1 MPRNNGRI
9 AMETMPERINV
20 IRTVTYSTESI
31 IEEIRGLLDDPHHN
45 PEIDEVL
52 EFIEDW
58 VEEDMR
64 APISRHDITYQ
75 DENGQEL

>member
-9 AMETMPERINV
+9 TMETLPERINV
-20 IRTVTYSTESI
+20 IRTITYDVAKVVEDLKDMEVEPI
-31 IEEIRGLLDDPHHN
+31 DLDTIFDYIN
-45 PEIDEVL
+45 E
-52 EFIEDW
+52 W

-64 APISRHDITYQ
+64 APISRHDIIYQ

>member
-20 IRTVTYSTESI
+20 IRTVTYDVPALIKDLEEMGVDPIDLDTIMDYITE
-31 IEEIRGLLDDPHHN
+31 
-45 PEIDEVL
+45 
-52 EFIEDW
+52 W

-75 DENGQEL
+75 DENGESL